1 MGTNHDVRPVADHI
15 FHARAHQFDVVFTFS
30 LVNIFTF
37 LTEAELVQWCR
48 GEISLTTT
56 ARLRW
61 HREHLERLSIRH
73 SHTLDG
79 LRVDVAIGGGGGCV
93 RVT

>member
-1 MGTNHDVRPVADHI
+1 M
-15 FHARAHQFDVVFTFS
+15 VFTFS

-37 LTEAELVQWCR
+37 LAEAELVQWCR

-73 SHTLDG
+73 THTLDE
-79 LRVDVAIGGGGGCV
+79 LRVDVAIGVAVGVLG
-93 RVT
+93 

>member
-1 MGTNHDVRPVADHI
+1 M
-15 FHARAHQFDVVFTFS
+15 VFTFS

-37 LTEAELVQWCR
+37 LAEAELVQWCR

-73 SHTLDG
+73 THTLDE
-79 LRVDVAIGGGGGCV
+79 LRVDVAIGVAVGGLG
-93 RVT
+93 